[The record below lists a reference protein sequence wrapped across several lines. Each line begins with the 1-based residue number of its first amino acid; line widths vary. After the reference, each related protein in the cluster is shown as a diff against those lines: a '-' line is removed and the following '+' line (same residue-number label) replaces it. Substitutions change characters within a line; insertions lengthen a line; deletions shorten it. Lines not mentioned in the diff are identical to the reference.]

1 MRQDRDTQRGTVL
14 VVCLSAAMLIGG
26 LSYGF
31 LSMVVLESNA
41 QRARGE
47 QAKALYIAEAGAA
60 DAVASFLPTVEIGTT
75 TYLGTR
81 NDPMTFGGG
90 GYWATVAGEVDRTYT
105 VVSNASYGRSS
116 VSIETRWGREFH
128 PVRDYAIFSGNR
140 SADSAAGL
148 ALGGSGSK
156 SDIVNGKVYVHGDL
170 ALNGQ
175 SRINGDALATGEI
188 TGNPVGGEP
197 RPNAA
202 AILPPDLSA
211 MRYDEIADFKVDGA
225 APFNASGRL
234 PSTDPR
240 HIFVKEFRTDLA
252 SKAGFTFDNVNYF
265 LGDPYESSGID
276 RISVSYDGNNK
287 IYFVDGNLW
296 IEPSGDTSRIVES
309 PVDGTRIAIVV
320 RGNIYMADTLAYED
334 PERDALLF
342 IALTDGESYTD
353 LDGDN
358 QFDTGEPILRDDGD
372 GIYEGPREGSGNILF
387 GDPNGGPL
395 GHVHGFLYA
404 DNYFQDHVLD
414 GGNGQPLPF
423 EITGF
428 MSAGEEVRIR
438 RDFNGKHAQM
448 VVNFDPRVV
457 DGVVTLPGFPEK
469 EAAGEIGLLSWKLLG
484 PPE

>member
-1 MRQDRDTQRGTVL
+1 MHRYRDSQRGAVL
-14 VVCLSAAMLIGG
+14 VVCLSAAMIIAC

-31 LSMVVLESNA
+31 LSMVSVESNA

-47 QAKALYIAEAGAA
+47 QTNAMYIAEAAAA
-60 DAVASFLPTVEIGTT
+60 DAVANVLPTVEIGETSA
-75 TYLGTR
+75 LASR
-81 NDPMTFGGG
+81 SQPVAFGGG
-90 GYWATVAGEVDRTYT
+90 AYWASVVGEADRTYT
-105 VVSNASYGRSS
+105 VVSSASYGRSA

-128 PVRDYAIFSGNR
+128 PIRDYPIFSGNR
-140 SADSAAGL
+140 SGNAGSDL
-148 ALGGSGSK
+148 GLGGSGSSK
-156 SDIVNGKVYVHGDL
+156 DIVNGKVYVHGNL
-170 ALNGQ
+170 ALNGE
-175 SRINGDALATGEI
+175 SEINGNVVATGAI
-188 TGNPVGGEP
+188 TGNAVGGEP

-202 AILPPDLSA
+202 PIVPPDLTA
-211 MRYDEIADFKVDGA
+211 MNYHEIADFTVDSS
-225 APFNASGRL
+225 APFNLSGRL
-234 PSTDPR
+234 PSSDPR
-240 HIFVKEFRTDLA
+240 HIFVKNFRTDLA
-252 SKAGFTFDNVNYF
+252 TKTGFKFDNTNYF

-320 RGNIYMADTLAYED
+320 RGNIYMADTLQYED
-334 PERDALLF
+334 DENDALLF

-353 LDGDN
+353 QDGDN
-358 QFDTGEPILRDDGD
+358 QYDAGEPILHDDGD
-372 GIYEGPREGSGNILF
+372 GVYEGPCEGSGNILF

-428 MSAGEEVRIR
+428 MSAGEQVRIR
-438 RDFNGKHAQM
+438 RDFNGEHAKM
-448 VVNFDPRVV
+448 TVNFDPRVV
-457 DGVVTLPGFPEK
+457 DGVITLPGFPEK
-469 EAAGEIGLLSWKLLG
+469 EAAGEIGLLSWKLLA